1 MMARAGGIPLPT
13 ITDDRE
19 LVAVDI
25 QRSLR
30 FNDGATQSLTRTPS
44 SAGNRK
50 IFTLSVWIKRCALG
64 TDQAILDAQNSSG
77 DQATLRFSSEG
88 GSDNK
93 INVFYYNGSSFVY
106 RVHTSAELRDVSG
119 WYHLVIAFD
128 TTQATAANR
137 VKIYQNGVQLTDMG
151 NSDYPSQNYDTP
163 FNNTIL
169 HTIGRNGTASNY
181 FDGYMSEF
189 NFIDGQ
195 QLDSSYFGFTDSQTG
210 IWMPKRYE
218 GTYGTNGFYLDF
230 SDNSSAAAICIDKSP
245 NGNDFTPSSV
255 SVADSKPDT
264 PTNNFCK
271 FLTIQKTAGTTFS
284 EGDLKGANNTE
295 HKTFYGNIGLK
306 SGKWYWEG
314 AASGPLTVK
323 KWTYGVSDIEMT
335 KNTQIDGQNYLLAMS
350 SGTPSNATYAYGDA
364 VSIYND
370 AKKKN
375 GTHQGNIDGYTI
387 EQNDIVGVALDVDA
401 GKVWF
406 RIGGG
411 IGGSQTAGSWL
422 NGATNNTYNSTTL
435 NESGHDLTV
444 TTGKVYIP
452 AFSAEGCAWKANFG
466 QDSSFDGS
474 FTAQN
479 NKDENGQGD
488 FYYPVPR
495 GFKAICSRNL
505 PPNVPSIRP
514 QKHFDTITYTGT
526 DTSAAR
532 TITGLEFTPD
542 LIWQKRRNGENWNTW
557 HDTVRGVGK
566 TLYSNG
572 SGNSGSSGQTT
583 NNQYGYISAFGTNG
597 FTWSPG
603 STNNS
608 DGNET
613 NGTFASWCWKAGGAT
628 VSNSDGSVTSSVSA
642 NQEAG
647 FSIVKWTTQS
657 GAYTVGHGLGRTPE
671 LIASVHLS
679 NTGTGWPT
687 FTTVV
692 DGTMDYAYIA
702 ANSTFTDAV
711 QYGID
716 VPNSTTFQGHSNFHA
731 SSGECIAYCWA
742 SIPGYS
748 KIGMYKGNGSSDGT
762 YVHLGF
768 KPALVIVKNTDTVK
782 HWGLYDNK
790 RSGFNPNNHALFP
803 SDKSVED
810 TSEYI
815 DFLSDGFKLRSSAL
829 FQNKDGDN
837 LIYMAF
843 AEATDATPF
852 DTFPN
857 AR

>member
-1 MMARAGGIPLPT
+1 MARAAGIPLPT
-13 ITDDRE
+13 ITDDRA
-19 LVAVDI
+19 LGAVDI

-106 RVHTSAELRDVSG
+106 RVHTDAELRDVNG
-119 WYHLVIAFD
+119 WYHIVIAFD

-411 IGGSQTAGSWL
+411 IGGGQTPGSWL

-711 QYGID
+711 QYGIN

-731 SSGECIAYCWA
+731 SSGDCIAYCWA

-748 KIGMYKGNGSSDGT
+748 KIGMYKGNGNANGP

-768 KPALVIVKNTDTVK
+768 RPALVIVKNTDTVK